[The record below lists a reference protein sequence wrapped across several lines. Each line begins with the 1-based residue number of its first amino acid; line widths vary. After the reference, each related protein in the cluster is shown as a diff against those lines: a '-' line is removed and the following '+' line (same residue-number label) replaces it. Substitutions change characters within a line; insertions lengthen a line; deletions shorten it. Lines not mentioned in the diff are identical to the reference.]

1 MVEIKAVARRAGR
14 ARWTG
19 LAVAACFIGSIVTAQ
34 AAPAQNAYPNKP
46 IRVVV
51 AFGPGGVADIVARLV
66 GKKLNEH
73 FAQSV
78 VVDNRPGAGGIV
90 ASKLVAGAAPDG
102 YTLLV
107 ITGAVAINAVTSSEG
122 VDPRSQLTPIALAAS
137 APTLFATHR
146 ATTAKNMMDL
156 VRNVKARRFT
166 YATAGAGT
174 AEHLTADY
182 IFKLEKDLEA
192 VHVPFG
198 GGGAAI
204 TAALGQQ
211 VDIVSTPLPSASTF
225 IKDGRLKVLAVASH
239 KRLSALPDV
248 PTLRESGFADLE
260 NMTWVAYF
268 GPAKLA
274 ADLTNTLNGA
284 INNALRDA
292 EVSERLSSL
301 GFTRHIGS
309 GAEFATYVRTE
320 FTKWDQ
326 IVKKTGN
333 PLK

>member
-1 MVEIKAVARRAGR
+1 MVAVKAGARGA
-14 ARWTG
+14 ACTCWTA
-19 LAVAACFIGSIVTAQ
+19 LAVAACFIGSV
-34 AAPAQNAYPNKP
+34 APAHAASTQSAYPTKP

-66 GKKLNEH
+66 GKKLNES
-73 FAQSV
+73 FGQSV

-107 ITGAVAINAVTSSEG
+107 ITGAVAINAVTSKEG
-122 VDPRSQLTPIALAAS
+122 VDPRSELTPVALAAS
-137 APTLFATHR
+137 APTVFATHR
-146 ATTAKNMMDL
+146 TSTAKSMMDL

-182 IFKLEKDLEA
+182 VFKLDKDLEA
-192 VHVPFG
+192 VHVPYG

-204 TAALGQQ
+204 TAVLGQQ
-211 VDIVSTPLPSASTF
+211 VDIVCTVLPSASTF
-225 IKDGRLKVLAVASH
+225 IKDGRLRVLAVASH
-239 KRLSALPDV
+239 KRIPALPDA
-248 PTLRESGFADLE
+248 PTLSEAGFADLE

-268 GPAKLA
+268 GPAKIAAGLA
-274 ADLTNTLNGA
+274 NTLNDA

-292 EVSERLSSL
+292 EVSERLSGL

-309 GAEFATYVRTE
+309 AAEFATYVRTE
-320 FTKWDQ
+320 YTKWDQ
-326 IVKKTGN
+326 IVKKVGN

>member
-1 MVEIKAVARRAGR
+1 MVEIRATPGRPARAG
-14 ARWTG
+14 WTVF
-19 LAVAACFIGSIVTAQ
+19 AVAACFMGAVAAAQTAS
-34 AAPAQNAYPNKP
+34 AQSAYPNKP

-51 AFGPGGVADIVARLV
+51 AFGPGGVTDIVARLV

-73 FAQSV
+73 FGQSV
-78 VVDNRPGAGGIV
+78 VVDNRAGAGGIV

-102 YTLLV
+102 YTLL
-107 ITGAVAINAVTSSEG
+107 IISSAIAINAVTSREG
-122 VDPRSQLTPIALAAS
+122 VDPRSELTPIALAAS
-137 APTLFATHR
+137 APTVFATHR
-146 ATTAKNMMDL
+146 SSTAKSMMDL

-174 AEHLTADY
+174 AEHLTSEY
-182 IFKLEKDLEA
+182 ILKLEKDLEG
-192 VHVPFG
+192 VHVPFA
-198 GGGAAI
+198 GGGAAV
-204 TAALGQQ
+204 TAVLGQQ
-211 VDIVSTPLPSASTF
+211 VDIVTTPLPSASAF
-225 IKDGRLKVLAVASH
+225 IKDGRLRVLAVASH

-248 PTLRESGFADLE
+248 PTLAEAGFADLE

-274 ADLTNTLNGA
+274 AGITNILNGA
-284 INNALRDA
+284 INNALQDA
-292 EVSERLSSL
+292 ELIERLTAL
-301 GFTRHIGS
+301 GFTRHTGS
-309 GAEFATYVRTE
+309 AAEFSTYVRTE